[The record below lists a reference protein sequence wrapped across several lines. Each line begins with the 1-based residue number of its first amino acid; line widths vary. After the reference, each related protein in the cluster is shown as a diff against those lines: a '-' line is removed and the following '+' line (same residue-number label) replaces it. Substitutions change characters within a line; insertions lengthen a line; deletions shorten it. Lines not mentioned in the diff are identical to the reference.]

1 MKILVLQLARLGD
14 IYMTWPA
21 LQGLRRMYPKAEIHL
36 LTRPRFEGALV
47 GLQAVDRHWSLPSS
61 EILTPLVQAEPDI
74 EASLQEMDRFVS
86 ELKSEGFDRIINFTF
101 SPFSSYLTH
110 AVSELHTEVQG
121 YTRFKDGSLCL
132 ADEVSA
138 YFYAQVGL
146 DKPNRVHVADVM
158 ASMIELQYTEADW
171 SIAEI
176 PECKLTL
183 PERYLVLHVGASDA
197 NKALS
202 AGAWVRALR
211 QLARQ
216 FTELP
221 VVLIGSA
228 GEAPVALQIE
238 AEVKELQFVNLAG
251 RTQMSDLFAILKN
264 AELLIG
270 CDSAPIHV
278 ASLTDTPTLNVSVGP
293 VNFWETGPKASL
305 GFIYRAEDQ
314 GTLVPEQVGAAIAN
328 LLAGHVDP
336 GLIVRSGGL
345 VSYAREEAAAER
357 FQWDLVQALYL
368 GGEFPVAERMEI
380 VQGAMKL
387 NDINNF
393 AMEQLGLLPTL
404 GVEKVAPFL
413 DSAEEVIS
421 NISRMVPELSPLVSW
436 YHAERIRIAP
446 GTLEEIRTATLNV
459 HERLKRHLHVYIPH
473 EALKEEV
480 GNGAL

>member
-1 MKILVLQLARLGD
+1 MTASVALA
-14 IYMTWPA
+14 
-21 LQGLRRMYPKAEIHL
+21 
-36 LTRPRFEGALV
+36 
-47 GLQAVDRHWSLPSS
+47 
-61 EILTPLVQAEPDI
+61 
-74 EASLQEMDRFVS
+74 
-86 ELKSEGFDRIINFTF
+86 
-101 SPFSSYLTH
+101 
-110 AVSELHTEVQG
+110 
-121 YTRFKDGSLCL
+121 
-132 ADEVSA
+132 
-138 YFYAQVGL
+138 
-146 DKPNRVHVADVM
+146 
-158 ASMIELQYTEADW
+158 
-171 SIAEI
+171 
-176 PECKLTL
+176 
-183 PERYLVLHVGASDA
+183 A
-197 NKALS
+197 N
-202 AGAWVRALR
+202 
-211 QLARQ
+211 
-216 FTELP
+216 P

-278 ASLTDTPTLNVSVGP
+278 ASLTDTPTLNISVGP

-305 GFIYRAEDQ
+305 GFIYRAENQ
-314 GTLVPEQVGAAIAN
+314 ETIVPEQVGQAMAD
-328 LLAGHVDP
+328 LLAGQVMP
-336 GLIVRSGGL
+336 GLIVRTGGL
-345 VSYAREEAAAER
+345 VSYAREESAAER

-368 GGEFPVAERMEI
+368 GGDFPIAERMEI

-387 NDINNF
+387 NDINTF
-393 AMEQLGLLPTL
+393 AMEQLALLPTL

-480 GNGAL
+480 DNGAV